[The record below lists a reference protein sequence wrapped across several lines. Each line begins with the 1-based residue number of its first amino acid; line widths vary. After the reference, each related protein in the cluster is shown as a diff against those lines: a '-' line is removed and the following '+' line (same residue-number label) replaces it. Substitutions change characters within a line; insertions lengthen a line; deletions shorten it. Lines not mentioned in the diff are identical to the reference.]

1 MNIVTSLEDIP
12 VSFSPSIVTLGNFD
26 GVHLGHRELFR
37 QLLKRSREQQCQA
50 VVCTFFPHPL
60 KVLAARQ
67 APFLLNTREE
77 RRRLIAASHVDWLVE
92 IPFDVGFAALS
103 PEAFIDD
110 ILLKRLR
117 MRGLVVGYDY
127 AFGKARRGNPTF
139 LQQYGQK
146 KGFAV
151 DVLQPVGEDGTPY
164 SSTRIRELIAAGQ
177 VAQVVPLLGRQ
188 YNLRGEVVSGFQ
200 RGREL
205 GFPTANLRTDKELIP
220 APGVYVVKARHGD
233 LEYGGVVNIG
243 YRPTFGGE
251 DVTIEVHLLDFT
263 GTLYGESLRIY
274 FIERLRAEQ
283 TFSGVDEL
291 SRAIASDV
299 LKARQLLQRVRVIE
313 YQEYLEGRPS
323 AAPPGVEGG

>member
-1 MNIVTSLEDIP
+1 MNLITSLEDIP
-12 VSFSPSIVTLGNFD
+12 ANFAPSVVTLGNFD
-26 GVHLGHRELFR
+26 GVHLGHRALFR
-37 QLLKRSREQQCQA
+37 QLLKRATQQQCQS
-50 VVCTFFPHPL
+50 VVCTFDPHPL
-60 KVLAARQ
+60 KVLAPHQ
-67 APFLLNTREE
+67 APLLLNTREE
-77 RRRLIAASHVDWLVE
+77 RRRLIGASHVDWLIE
-92 IPFDVGFAALS
+92 IPFDADFAAMT

-110 ILLKRLR
+110 LLLKRLQ

-127 AFGKARRGNPTF
+127 AFGKERRGNPEF
-139 LQQYGQK
+139 LQEYGQQ

-151 DVLQPVGEDGTPY
+151 DVLQPVGEDGEPY
-164 SSTRIRELIAAGQ
+164 SSTRIRNLIATGK

-188 YNLRGEVVSGFQ
+188 FNLHGEVVSGFQ

-233 LEYGGVVNIG
+233 MEYGGVVNIG

-263 GTLYGESLRIY
+263 GTLYGEELRIY

-283 TFSGVDEL
+283 SFSGFAEL
-291 SRAIASDV
+291 SRAIAADV
-299 LKARQLLQRVRVIE
+299 LKARQLLQQVRVIE
-313 YQEYLEGRPS
+313 YQEYLEGRTWS
-323 AAPPGVEGG
+323 T